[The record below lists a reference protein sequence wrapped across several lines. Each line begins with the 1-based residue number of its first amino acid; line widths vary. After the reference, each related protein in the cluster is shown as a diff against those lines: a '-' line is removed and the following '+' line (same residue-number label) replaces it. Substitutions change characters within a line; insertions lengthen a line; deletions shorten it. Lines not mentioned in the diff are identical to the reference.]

1 MIHPLRPSHY
11 TIYAGRREDTIPGS
25 RLARR
30 QRGSYEYEGVRECVQ
45 RARKGDAAVNTDL
58 SRREWLSTAALGAA
72 LPVSVAQAKEKPA
85 REPFRYCLNTSTIRG
100 QKLKL
105 TEEIEIV
112 ARAGYQA
119 IEPWL
124 FEIEQHVKDG
134 GSLKDVGKRLRDRG
148 LEVPSAIGFAE
159 WIVDDEAR
167 RKKAF
172 ERLKQ
177 EMDWLS
183 QLGALRIAPHQ
194 QERPTRPI

>member
-1 MIHPLRPSHY
+1 MS
-11 TIYAGRREDTIPGS
+11 
-25 RLARR
+25 
-30 QRGSYEYEGVRECVQ
+30 
-45 RARKGDAAVNTDL
+45 TDL

-72 LPVSVAQAKEKPA
+72 LPVPAAQAKEKPA

-105 TEEIEIV
+105 IEEIEIV

-148 LEVPSAIGFAE
+148 LEVRG
-159 WIVDDEAR
+159 VDR
-167 RKKAF
+167 
-172 ERLKQ
+172 
-177 EMDWLS
+177 
-183 QLGALRIAPHQ
+183 
-194 QERPTRPI
+194 